1 MISRLRH
8 KVFDRS
14 LLSKL
19 IIVCALVILVPTLI
33 VSIVAARTLR
43 EAINREIV
51 ETRRQTVQQVASNIN
66 ERVRVARNVAESIAY
81 NTRIRSF
88 FSRRFVM
95 SPYSLR
101 VYRDQI
107 IPVLDQAVN
116 FHTAS
121 IYRAGIYTMN
131 ESIPTRSH
139 QIMSSSRVEHHGW
152 FREFLDSEVERDYV
166 YPNTAD
172 HFRPTGRVLDERPV
186 LTWMQRIDGV
196 GGDTVGIVTLDILES
211 EIFLPLQEAS
221 GVHERYEL
229 VDEAGNTLYVP
240 SSASVPS
247 QDGAIR
253 IREPLPIL
261 ELWVQAS
268 FPAADAAGETG
279 RAAWGMVASAVIGF
293 VLSVALLYV
302 VLKVMLRK
310 LQGMLGVMQLV
321 TEGDF
326 SVRVPEGGTGEI
338 DELSKDFNFL
348 IDRINLLVSRVADE
362 AKERQEAQLVALQ
375 SQINPHFIYNTIEL
389 FRMKMELSGDFDTAD
404 AITSFGKMVRYN
416 MSGDSLYSS
425 VEAELEHV
433 RCFVG
438 LQSIRYEDRIRL
450 SVDCPDALLHHRM
463 AKLILQPVVENCV
476 LHGLPPGDDSVLEI
490 SIVVR
495 AAGDKLSFGIRDN
508 GRGMSPERLE
518 QIRSELAAAAGTT
531 PERRRS
537 ASGIAL
543 VNVAGRLRVFY
554 GETGRIGIE
563 SEDGCG
569 TTVRISVPLFSE
581 SDE

>member
-43 EAINREIV
+43 EAINREMV

-66 ERVRVARNVAESIAY
+66 ERIRVARNVAESIAY

-88 FSRRFVM
+88 FSQRFVM

-121 IYRAGIYTMN
+121 VYRAGIYTTN
-131 ESIPTRSH
+131 ESIPTRTH
-139 QIMSSSRVEHHGW
+139 QIMSSSRVEHHEW

-172 HFRPTGRVLDERPV
+172 HFSPTGRVLDERPV

-240 SSASVPS
+240 SSASVSS

-261 ELWVQAS
+261 GLWVQAS

-279 RAAWGMVASAVIGF
+279 SAAWGMVASAVIGF

-310 LQGMLGVMQLV
+310 LEGMLGVMQLV

-348 IDRINLLVSRVADE
+348 IDRINQLVSRVSDE
-362 AKERQEAQLVALQ
+362 ARERQEAQLVALQ

-389 FRMKMELSGDFDTAD
+389 FRMKMELTGDYDTAD

-416 MSGDSLYSS
+416 MSGDSLYAS
-425 VEAELEHV
+425 VASELEHV
-433 RCFVG
+433 RGFVG
-438 LQSIRYEDRIRL
+438 LQSVRYGDRIRL

-463 AKLILQPVVENCV
+463 AKLVLQPVVENCV
-476 LHGLPPGDDSVLEI
+476 LHGLPQGEEATLDI

-495 AAGDKLSFGIRDN
+495 ASKGKIVFGIHDN
-508 GRGMSPERLE
+508 GCGMSCERLE
-518 QIRSELAAAAGTT
+518 EIRGGLGRSAGATA
-531 PERRRS
+531 ERRRS
-537 ASGIAL
+537 SSGIAL
-543 VNVAGRLRVFY
+543 ANVAGRLRVFY
-554 GETGRIGIE
+554 DEAGQIDIQ
-563 SEDGCG
+563 SEEGGG
-569 TTVRISVPLFSE
+569 TTVRIELPILSE

>member
-43 EAINREIV
+43 EAISREMV

-66 ERVRVARNVAESIAY
+66 ERIRVARNVAESIAY

-88 FSRRFVM
+88 FSRQFVM
-95 SPYSLR
+95 SGHSLR

-121 IYRAGIYTMN
+121 IYRAGIYTTN
-131 ESIPTRSH
+131 ESVPARSH
-139 QIMSSSRVEHHGW
+139 QIMSSSRVEHHEW
-152 FREFLDSEVERDYV
+152 FGSFFDSDAEHGYV

-172 HFRPTGRVLDERPV
+172 HFTPTGRVLDERPV
-186 LTWMQRIDGV
+186 LTWLQRIDGI

-211 EIFLPLQEAS
+211 EIFLPLHEAS
-221 GVHERYEL
+221 GDYERYEL
-229 VDEAGNTLYVP
+229 VDERGDILYAP
-240 SSASVPS
+240 SSASVRLRE
-247 QDGAIR
+247 GAFR

-261 ELWVQAS
+261 GLWVQAS

-293 VLSVALLYV
+293 ILSVALLYV
-302 VLKVMLRK
+302 VLKVTLRK

-326 SVRVPEGGTGEI
+326 SVRVPEGGTAEI

-348 IDRINLLVSRVADE
+348 IDRINQLVSRVADE

-389 FRMKMELSGDFDTAD
+389 FRMKMELTGDFDTAD

-416 MSGDSLYSS
+416 MSGDSLYAS
-425 VEAELEHV
+425 VAAELEHV

-438 LQSIRYEDRIRL
+438 LQAIRYEDRIRL
-450 SVDCPDALLHHRM
+450 SLDCPQALMQHRM

-476 LHGLPPGDDSVLEI
+476 LHGLAPGDESVLEI
-490 SIVVR
+490 SLVVH
-495 AAGDKLSFGIRDN
+495 AANGKICFVIRDN
-508 GRGMSPERLE
+508 GRGMSPERIRE
-518 QIRSELAAAAGTT
+518 IRSGLAAAAGTT

-537 ASGIAL
+537 TSGIAL

-554 GETGRIGIE
+554 GESGRIEIE
-563 SEDGCG
+563 SEYGGG
-569 TTVRISVPLFSE
+569 TMVRIEIPMSGDTNE
-581 SDE
+581 

>member
-1 MISRLRH
+1 MISRLRNT
-8 KVFDRS
+8 VFDRS
-14 LLSKL
+14 LLSRL

-43 EAINREIV
+43 DAINREMV
-51 ETRRQTVQQVASNIN
+51 ETRRQTVQQVTSNIS

-88 FSRRFVM
+88 FSRRFAM
-95 SPYSLR
+95 SGHSLR

-152 FREFLDSEVERDYV
+152 FRDFLDSGAEHGYV

-172 HFRPTGRVLDERPV
+172 HFTPTGRVLDERPV
-186 LTWMQRIDGV
+186 LTWMQRIDGI

-221 GVHERYEL
+221 GAYERYEL
-229 VDEAGNTLYVP
+229 VDENGETLYAPV
-240 SSASVPS
+240 SASVRF
-247 QDGAIR
+247 GEEAVR
-253 IREPLPIL
+253 IHEPLPVL
-261 ELWVQAS
+261 GLWVQAS
-268 FPAADAAGETG
+268 FPVADAAGETG

-310 LQGMLGVMQLV
+310 LQSMLGVMQLV

-326 SVRVPEGGTGEI
+326 SVRVPEGGAGEI
-338 DELSKDFNFL
+338 DELAKDFNFL

-389 FRMKMELSGDFDTAD
+389 FRMKMELTGDIDTAD
-404 AITSFGKMVRYN
+404 AIMSFGKMVRYN
-416 MSGDSLYSS
+416 MSGDSLYAS
-425 VEAELEHV
+425 VDAELEHV

-438 LQSIRYEDRIRL
+438 LQSIRYKDRLRL
-450 SVDCPDALLHHRM
+450 SVDCAEGLLHHRM

-476 LHGLPPGDDSVLEI
+476 LHGLAPANESVLEI
-490 SIVVR
+490 SLSVR
-495 AAGDKLSFGIRDN
+495 TENGKVCFVIRDN
-508 GRGMSPERLE
+508 GRGMGPERLGE
-518 QIRSELAAAAGTT
+518 IRRELAAAAGTT

-537 ASGIAL
+537 TSGIAL

-554 GETGRIGIE
+554 GEAGRIEIE
-563 SEDGCG
+563 SESGGG
-569 TTVRISVPLFSE
+569 TAVRIEIPASR
-581 SDE
+581 DTDG

>member
-1 MISRLRH
+1 MISRLRNTL
-8 KVFDRS
+8 FDRS
-14 LLSKL
+14 LLSRL

-43 EAINREIV
+43 EAINREMV

-66 ERVRVARNVAESIAY
+66 ERGRVARNVAESIAY

-95 SPYSLR
+95 SGYSLR

-121 IYRAGIYTMN
+121 IYRASVYTTN

-139 QIMSSSRVEHHGW
+139 QIMSSSRVEHHEW
-152 FREFLDSEVERDYV
+152 FRVFLDSGDEYGYV

-172 HFRPTGRVLDERPV
+172 HFTPTGRVLDERPV
-186 LTWMQRIDGV
+186 LTWMQRIDGI

-211 EIFLPLQEAS
+211 EIFLPLHEAS
-221 GVHERYEL
+221 GAHERYEL
-229 VDEAGNTLYVP
+229 VDENGETLYAPP
-240 SSASVPS
+240 SEL
-247 QDGAIR
+247 QGYQKEAIH
-253 IREPLPIL
+253 IREPVPIL
-261 ELWVQAS
+261 GLWVQAS
-268 FPAADAAGETG
+268 FPVADAAGETG
-279 RAAWGMVASAVIGF
+279 RAAWGMVSSAVIGF
-293 VLSVALLYV
+293 VLSVVLLYV
-302 VLKVMLRK
+302 VLKVMFRK
-310 LQGMLGVMQLV
+310 LQSMLGVMQQV
-321 TEGDF
+321 TDGDF

-389 FRMKMELSGDFDTAD
+389 FRMKMELSGDFETAD

-416 MSGDSLYSS
+416 MSGDSLYAS
-425 VEAELEHV
+425 VAGELEHV
-433 RCFVG
+433 RCFVA
-438 LQSIRYEDRIRL
+438 LQSIRYKDRIRL
-450 SVDCPDALLHHRM
+450 SVDCPHALLHHRM

-476 LHGLPPGDDSVLEI
+476 LHGLAPGTASVLEI
-490 SIVVR
+490 SLTVR
-495 AAGDKLSFGIRDN
+495 AVDGTLFFVIRDN
-508 GRGMSPERLE
+508 GRGMSTERLRE
-518 QIRSELAAAAGTT
+518 IRSELAAAAGTT

-537 ASGIAL
+537 TSGIAL

-554 GETGRIGIE
+554 GEAGRIEIE
-563 SEDGCG
+563 SESGGG
-569 TTVRISVPLFSE
+569 TTVRIEVLVSRE
-581 SDE
+581 TDE